1 MLDNS
6 IKEQLKN
13 IFSRLESH
21 IAFLMLSRPDDVRS
35 AEMLEFLQDVAATSP
50 NLSVETGNAD
60 SEAPEFEIVKD
71 GTTTGV
77 NSTEYQTVMSF
88 PLCYWPCLTPTDRAK
103 ICPTLHLRHG

>member
-21 IAFLMLSRPDDVRS
+21 IAFRMLSRPDDVRS

-50 NLSVETGNAD
+50 NLSVET
-60 SEAPEFEIVKD
+60 
-71 GTTTGV
+71 
-77 NSTEYQTVMSF
+77 
-88 PLCYWPCLTPTDRAK
+88 
-103 ICPTLHLRHG
+103 